1 MAKNLSQSLLSY
13 LRKKFGQEW
22 WSQHGR
28 NADLDLIKD
37 TEAGA
42 ECLWRAMSADWW
54 EWTAGSRLFF
64 WRWPEKHQIPA
75 RDGYRPY
82 FVHESPAYKRPQ
94 PYECQAEM
102 RNKVTEK
109 LSTVRDKLYITKGEV
124 QSLTSYFWVPKGA
137 SDIRMVYDA
146 SRSGLNQALWA
157 PNFVLPTVDM
167 LVRGVQESTWM
178 GDLDI
183 SEMFLNFCLHPKLQ
197 PFCGVD
203 LKPYFKDKR
212 VERSVLA
219 ALHDGVEALPYVCIK
234 GLLLAMEV
242 IRGDRND
249 VMNAFRWEY
258 VKLNLPG
265 DAEYTPLKP
274 RLYRVKNK
282 NDELAALILSYVDDM
297 RAADGSE
304 EDCWQ
309 SMHQVATTLSF
320 LGIQTAAR
328 KTCPPSQREGAWVGS
343 IVITDASG
351 VGVKA
356 TQEKWEKTKGLLNTL
371 YSWIEEG
378 DQLDRKK
385 LESFRGSLVYL

>member
-1 MAKNLSQSLLSY
+1 M
-13 LRKKFGQEW
+13 
-22 WSQHGR
+22 
-28 NADLDLIKD
+28 
-37 TEAGA
+37 
-42 ECLWRAMSADWW
+42 
-54 EWTAGSRLFF
+54 
-64 WRWPEKHQIPA
+64 
-75 RDGYRPY
+75 
-82 FVHESPAYKRPQ
+82 
-94 PYECQAEM
+94 
-102 RNKVTEK
+102 
-109 LSTVRDKLYITKGEV
+109 
-124 QSLTSYFWVPKGA
+124 
-137 SDIRMVYDA
+137 
-146 SRSGLNQALWA
+146 
-157 PNFVLPTVDM
+157 
-167 LVRGVQESTWM
+167 
-178 GDLDI
+178 
-183 SEMFLNFCLHPKLQ
+183 
-197 PFCGVD
+197 
-203 LKPYFKDKR
+203 
-212 VERSVLA
+212 A

-328 KTCPPSQREGAWVGS
+328 KTCPPSQREGAWAGS